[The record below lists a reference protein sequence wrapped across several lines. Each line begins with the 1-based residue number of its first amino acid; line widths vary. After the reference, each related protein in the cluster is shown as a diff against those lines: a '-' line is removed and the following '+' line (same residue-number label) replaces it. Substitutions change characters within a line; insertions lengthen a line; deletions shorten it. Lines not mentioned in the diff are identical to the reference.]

1 MRHVHLWKSPPPP
14 PPARHWPSR
23 ASTGRN
29 GVAQAIH
36 LPVSWGPPIGG
47 WRPRAR
53 RYSPWC
59 RGHRDRSGPG
69 PGARLRRSARAG
81 TSTLTF
87 SHHGAY
93 RTARPARTSF
103 VFTSS
108 SQSEPDTSEL
118 VHDFPNEPPELNLGS
133 ECWVLCFIVFQN
145 TFYYG
150 CRFKFLVFQISLKTR
165 KIDRWVSHLRVGK
178 VDDRQAFDV
187 QSIHKNVTEGKVAV
201 RYCPNLVRTL
211 LQFLKSLFET
221 RHLKTWFMLSE
232 TLQAAPRLLEF
243 EFQAFGW
250 GTCLLTSCG
259 ISSLCK
265 NVKNSPSDRTSDS
278 R

>member
-1 MRHVHLWKSPPPP
+1 MIS
-14 PPARHWPSR
+14 
-23 ASTGRN
+23 
-29 GVAQAIH
+29 
-36 LPVSWGPPIGG
+36 
-47 WRPRAR
+47 
-53 RYSPWC
+53 
-59 RGHRDRSGPG
+59 
-69 PGARLRRSARAG
+69 
-81 TSTLTF
+81 
-87 SHHGAY
+87 
-93 RTARPARTSF
+93 
-103 VFTSS
+103 
-108 SQSEPDTSEL
+108 
-118 VHDFPNEPPELNLGS
+118 PNEPPELNLGS

-145 TFYYG
+145 PFYYG

-243 EFQAFGW
+243 ELQVRFRLGDVSLDFVWHILAVQKCKKLSKRSDKRLSLTLTHGHDHLGRQLRSVYSREHRVKPFGMYVQRP
-250 GTCLLTSCG
+250 GNRNSQILLTQV
-259 ISSLCK
+259 IRKYRFLQQ
-265 NVKNSPSDRTSDS
+265 
-278 R
+278 